1 MRMLHALVVVMVLGL
16 AQQGSTQLVVREE
29 EWEELSQDTVTREA
43 ELVETYMEDTECKYV
58 KVQTSYCVLRK
69 LSLIYSVLE

>member
-16 AQQGSTQLVVREE
+16 AQQGGTRLVVREE

-43 ELVETYMEDTECKYV
+43 ELVETFMEDTECKYV
-58 KVQTSYCVLRK
+58 KVRTSYCILRK

>member
-1 MRMLHALVVVMVLGL
+1 MRMLHAVVVVMVLCL
-16 AQQGSTQLVVREE
+16 AQQGSTRLVLREE

-58 KVQTSYCVLRK
+58 KVRTSYCILRK
-69 LSLIYSVLE
+69 HSLIYSVLE